1 MKRALA
7 AATITLAVLWTGVGV
22 VLADDAHIGWL
33 DVTTSNPVEPAHVF
47 IDDAGTNLVTPQKH
61 LPLVEGHHKLTLRTD
76 DGRSSSIGFSVTAK
90 TTTSLVLH
98 PH

>member
-7 AATITLAVLWTGVGV
+7 AATITLAVVVAFVGV
-22 VLADDAHIGWL
+22 ALADSKIGWI
-33 DVTTSNPVEPAHVF
+33 DVTTTNPVEPAHII

-61 LPLVEGHHKLTLRTD
+61 LPLVEGHHNLTLRTD
-76 DGRSSSIGFSVTAK
+76 DGRSSSIGFSVTAN